1 MEHSSTVRVSYLG
14 KVYEFEGRLRA
25 EKVLQKLNI
34 NPEEVLVIQGNRL
47 VPPDELVEGE
57 IEIRPVISGG

>member
-1 MEHSSTVRVSYLG
+1 MEQSPMVKVNYLG
-14 KVYEFEGRLRA
+14 KVYEFQGRLHA
-25 EKVLQKLNI
+25 ERILQKLNL

-47 VPPDELVEGE
+47 VSPDELVEGE